1 MLVTYMYCCL
11 NIQIFVIHKFHIIF
25 FSSRIARFLRQS
37 FRQSIRRFR
46 GESVD
51 SPQPGVQS
59 NANLR
64 GRQARGKLNPEFA
77 APPDYATVIIETTR
91 HR

>member
-1 MLVTYMYCCL
+1 MMG
-11 NIQIFVIHKFHIIF
+11 FVIYY
-25 FSSRIARFLRQS
+25 RIARFLRQS

-51 SPQPGVQS
+51 SPQPVPSS

-64 GRQARGKLNPEFA
+64 GRQARSKINPEFTS
-77 APPDYATVIIETTR
+77 PPDYATVIIGKCQTLNSARWRLVLKTVKNR
-91 HR
+91 

>member
-1 MLVTYMYCCL
+1 MLY
-11 NIQIFVIHKFHIIF
+11 F
-25 FSSRIARFLRQS
+25 FFFRIARFLRQS